1 MWKSPPRHAQTT
13 IRCALCKKPLM
24 AKRTCHAAYLHCEH
38 CNKNFPLQDYIKVM
52 DPALEEFLEALA
64 CNRI

>member
-13 IRCALCKKPLM
+13 ISCALCKKPLV
-24 AKRTCHAAYLHCEH
+24 ARRTCHAAYLHCEH
-38 CNKNFPLQDYIKVM
+38 CNKNFPLQDYIKAM

>member
-13 IRCALCKKPLM
+13 ISCALCKKPLM
-24 AKRTCHAAYLHCEH
+24 AKRTCHAAYLYCEH

-52 DPALEEFLEALA
+52 DPALEEFLEAIA

>member
-1 MWKSPPRHAQTT
+1 
-13 IRCALCKKPLM
+13 M
-24 AKRTCHAAYLHCEH
+24 AKRTCHAAYLYCEH

-52 DPALEEFLEALA
+52 DPALEEFLEAIA